1 MQVQGLGFRQY
12 RRVYDLEVN
21 VAYEIKPFENG
32 VLMALASLTYALK
45 KSPGFD
51 SSALD
56 AAAKFFV
63 DIPARG
69 CSDGD
74 DFDAYEWPLSVVQ
87 RSVADIEK
95 LLENKGN

>member
-1 MQVQGLGFRQY
+1 M
-12 RRVYDLEVN
+12 
-21 VAYEIKPFENG
+21 AYEVKPFESG

-51 SSALD
+51 GAALN
-56 AAAKFFV
+56 AAAKFFTEV
-63 DIPARG
+63 PARG
-69 CSDGD
+69 CAEGEA
-74 DFDAYEWPLSVVQ
+74 FEAYEWPLSVVQ